1 MARKLILIVFAL
13 LITGSTVWFVRNWAG
28 QRTTAPETAA
38 LVETQ
43 PVQQNIRVLVAAT
56 SLPAGTLV
64 QEQHLKWQAWPE
76 DDDVED
82 LYIVEDS
89 EERSLEDFIGTV
101 VRHGVAAGEPVTDSR
116 LVKPGQS
123 GFLAAVLNPGKRAV
137 SIPVDV
143 TSGIAGFVFPGDR
156 VDVILTHALVQ
167 ESEVEGEVSA
177 PRRASETILTD
188 VRVVAMDQTTNDQ
201 NQEAAVR
208 RVATLEVSPKGAEIV
223 AVAKELGGLSLSLR
237 ALARVDD
244 EAKSKDGVIA
254 FKAERGR
261 GHTWD
266 SEASR
271 LITGETPRLGIPT
284 TVINVVR
291 AGQAKQ
297 KLFD

>member
-28 QRTTAPETAA
+28 QQTPATETAQ
-38 LVETQ
+38 VVTQQ
-43 PVQQNIRVLVAAT
+43 PVQQNVRILVAAT
-56 SLPAGTLV
+56 DLPAGTLV

-82 LYIVEDS
+82 LYVVE
-89 EERSLEDFIGTV
+89 EVRPLEDFIGTV
-101 VRHGVAAGEPVTDSR
+101 VRQGVAAGEPITDSR
-116 LVKPGQS
+116 MVKPGQS

-137 SIPVDV
+137 SIPVDM
-143 TSGIAGFVFPGDR
+143 TTGIAGFVFPGDR
-156 VDVILTHALVQ
+156 VDVILTHSIVK
-167 ESEVEGEVSA
+167 ESEVEGETSG
-177 PRRASETILTD
+177 RRASETILTD
-188 VRVVAMDQTTNDQ
+188 VRIVAMDQSTNDQ

-208 RVATLEVSPKGAEIV
+208 RVATLEVTPKGAEII
-223 AVAKELGGLSLSLR
+223 AVAKELGSLTLSLR
-237 ALARVDD
+237 ALARVED
-244 EAKSKDGVIA
+244 EARSKDGQVA

-271 LITGETPRLGIPT
+271 LITGGSPRMGIPT

-291 AGQAKQ
+291 AGEAKQ

>member
-28 QRTTAPETAA
+28 QRTPVTETAQ
-38 LVETQ
+38 VETQ
-43 PVQQNIRVLVAAT
+43 PVQQNIRILVAAT
-56 SLPAGTLV
+56 DLPAGTLV
-64 QEQHLKWQAWPE
+64 QEQHLKWQGWPE
-76 DDDVED
+76 DDDIED
-82 LYIVEDS
+82 LYVVEDV
-89 EERSLEDFIGTV
+89 RPLEDFIGTV
-101 VRHGVAAGEPVTDSR
+101 VRQGVAAGEPVTDSR

-167 ESEVEGEVSA
+167 ESEVEGEISA

-188 VRVVAMDQTTNDQ
+188 VRVVAMDQSTNDQ

-208 RVATLEVSPKGAEIV
+208 RVATLEVTPKGAEIV
-223 AVAKELGGLSLSLR
+223 AVAKELGGLTLSLR

-244 EAKSKDGVIA
+244 EAKSKDGKVA

-291 AGQAKQ
+291 AGEAKQ

>member
-28 QRTTAPETAA
+28 QRTPTPETAQ
-38 LVETQ
+38 VEAQ
-43 PVQQNIRVLVAAT
+43 PVQQNVRILVAVT
-56 SLPAGTLV
+56 DLPAGTLV
-64 QEQHLKWQAWPE
+64 QEQHMKWQAWPE
-76 DDDVED
+76 DDDIED
-82 LYIVEDS
+82 LYVVENV
-89 EERSLEDFIGTV
+89 RPLEDFVGTV

-116 LVKPGQS
+116 MIKPGQS

-137 SIPVDV
+137 SIPVDM

-167 ESEVEGEVSA
+167 ESEVEGETSA

-188 VRVVAMDQTTNDQ
+188 VRVVAMDQSTNDQ
-201 NQEAAVR
+201 NQEASVR

-237 ALARVDD
+237 ALARVEDK
-244 EAKSKDGVIA
+244 EKSKSGTVA
-254 FKAERGR
+254 FKSERGR

-271 LITGETPRLGIPT
+271 LITGETPRTGIPT

-291 AGQAKQ
+291 AGDAKQ

>member
-13 LITGSTVWFVRNWAG
+13 LITGSTVWFVRSWAD
-28 QRTTAPETAA
+28 QRTPVTETAT
-38 LVETQ
+38 VEAQ
-43 PVQQNIRVLVAAT
+43 PVQHNIRILVAAT
-56 SLPAGTLV
+56 DLPAGTLV

-76 DDDVED
+76 DDDVKD
-82 LYIVEDS
+82 LYVVEKVGELS
-89 EERSLEDFIGTV
+89 DFIGTV
-101 VRHGVAAGEPVTDSR
+101 VRQGVIAGEPITDSR
-116 LVKPGQS
+116 MVKPGQS

-137 SIPVDV
+137 SIPVDM

-156 VDVILTHALVQ
+156 VDVILTHSIVK
-167 ESEVEGEVSA
+167 ESEMEGETSGA
-177 PRRASETILTD
+177 RRASETILTD
-188 VRVVAMDQTTNDQ
+188 VRVVAMDQSTNDQ

-223 AVAKELGGLSLSLR
+223 AVARELGGLSLSLR
-237 ALARVDD
+237 ALARVED
-244 EAKSKDGVIA
+244 EAKSKDGQVA

-266 SEASR
+266 NEASR
-271 LITGETPRLGIPT
+271 LITGGSPRMGIPT

-291 AGQAKQ
+291 AGEAKQ

>member
-28 QRTTAPETAA
+28 QQAPATETAQ
-38 LVETQ
+38 VVTQ
-43 PVQQNIRVLVAAT
+43 QAVQQKIRILVAAAD
-56 SLPAGTLV
+56 LPAGTLV

-82 LYIVEDS
+82 LYVVE
-89 EERSLEDFIGTV
+89 EVRPLEDFIGTV
-101 VRHGVAAGEPVTDSR
+101 VRQGVAAGEPITDSR
-116 LVKPGQS
+116 MVKPGQS

-137 SIPVDV
+137 SIPVDM
-143 TSGIAGFVFPGDR
+143 TTGIAGFVFPGDR
-156 VDVILTHALVQ
+156 VDVILTHAIVK
-167 ESEVEGEVSA
+167 ESEVEGETSG
-177 PRRASETILTD
+177 RRASETILTD
-188 VRVVAMDQTTNDQ
+188 VRIVAMDQSTNDQ

-208 RVATLEVSPKGAEIV
+208 RVATLEVTPKGAEII
-223 AVAKELGGLSLSLR
+223 AVAKELGSLTLSLR
-237 ALARVDD
+237 ALARVED
-244 EAKSKDGVIA
+244 EARSKDGQVA

-271 LITGETPRLGIPT
+271 LITGGSPRMGIPT

-291 AGQAKQ
+291 AGDAKQ